1 MTIRE
6 LQSKRLWFL
15 APILLLPGLILA
27 PAVSGAQSDPP
38 ADARF
43 VASPPKSGSNEFY
56 VGNRDPLTANPLLA
70 LPIGSIEP
78 HGWIRAQLRLMAD
91 GFVGNLTEVSDWC
104 SINGNA
110 WVSPVGRGEHGW
122 EEVPYWLRGFTA
134 LGFIMNDQR
143 IIDESRKWIEG
154 VISSQGKDGFFGP
167 RTNLEEAAVSHTT
180 DNDLWPNMI
189 MLYVL
194 RTYYDATGDD
204 RVLTLMRRYF
214 KWQTTVPLDVFVQGT
229 WQHWRAGDN
238 LDSIYWLYNRT
249 GEAWL
254 LDLARINHEQTAD
267 WSADIPT
274 WHGVNLAQG
283 FREPAQYF
291 QQSHDPRHLEA
302 TIRNYETFMG
312 TYGQVP
318 GGMFGADENARP
330 GFTGPRQAAET
341 CTMAEFMH
349 SDEMLTRITG
359 DPKWADRAEE
369 IAFNSFPASMTPNL
383 RGLHYLTA
391 PNMVQLDR
399 QSKSPLLENTGD
411 TLSYNPWRYRCCQHN
426 VAFGWPYFA
435 ESLWMATRGN
445 GLAAVLY
452 APNSVSARVGDGT
465 RVKIEE
471 STDYPFRDRIEFR
484 VSTEKPVS
492 FPLYLRIPGWS
503 DEVEIELN
511 GRKLSPGNS
520 RGPWLELNRSWQA
533 GDVVR
538 LRFPMKI
545 RVKDWTRNKDSI
557 SVSRG
562 PLTYSL
568 RIEER
573 WEKYGGTDQWPA
585 YEVYPASA
593 WNYGL
598 IVDPDQPQTSF
609 KIVEKDGP
617 IADQPF
623 ELDAAPI
630 ELEARARRIPEWQLE
645 SNGLV
650 GAIGQSPVRSEAP
663 AEQVRLIPMGAARLR
678 ISAFP
683 RIAGPGEEGK
693 VWSVST
699 SPPVASF
706 IWHEDQ
712 ISAVNDGVVPTAG
725 HQDAPKA
732 TFRSHPG
739 TAEWIQYNFPEVRR
753 LTSSEAFFVYDGEV
767 ELPQSW
773 QILWSDGQS
782 WRPVSAS
789 GDYPIEENRFSR
801 VDFAPVQA
809 RAVRIVI
816 QSRPEAS
823 SGVYEWRVGE

>member
-1 MTIRE
+1 MRPY
-6 LQSKRLWFL
+6 LPRHLRF
-15 APILLLPGLILA
+15 PGLVLFLFLGLLQA
-27 PAVSGAQSDPP
+27 PAVRCAQPESPVVRFVDLPPESGAND
-38 ADARF
+38 
-43 VASPPKSGSNEFY
+43 FY
-56 VGNRDPLTANPLLA
+56 VGNRRPLIANPLLA

-78 HGWIRAQLRLMAD
+78 RGWIRTQLQLMAD
-91 GFVGNLTEVSDWC
+91 GFSGNLTEVSQWC
-104 SINGNA
+104 NINGNA

-134 LGFIMNDQR
+134 LGYILEDQR

-154 VISSQGKDGFFGP
+154 VIEGQGKDGFFGP
-167 RTNLEEAAVSHTT
+167 RANLEEAAVSHTT

-194 RTYYDATGDD
+194 RTYYDATGDS
-204 RVLTLMRRYF
+204 RVLSLMKRYF
-214 KWQTTVPLDVFVQGT
+214 KWQTTVPLNVFVQGT
-229 WQHWRAGDN
+229 WQHWRGGDN

-249 GEAWL
+249 GESWL

-267 WSADIPT
+267 WTAEIPT

-291 QQSHDPRHLEA
+291 QQSHDLRHLRA
-302 TIRNYETFMG
+302 AIRDYDTFMG
-312 TYGQVP
+312 IYGQVP
-318 GGMFGADENARP
+318 GGLFGADENARP

-349 SDEMLTRITG
+349 SDEMLTQITG
-359 DPKWADRAEE
+359 DPIWADRAEE

-399 QSKSPLLENTGD
+399 RSKSPLLENTGD

-426 VAFGWPYFA
+426 VAFGWPYYA

-452 APNSVSARVGDGT
+452 APSSVSAQVGDGT
-465 RVKIEE
+465 RVRIEE
-471 STDYPFRDRIEFR
+471 STDYPFRSQIEFR
-484 VSTEKPVS
+484 ISAEKPVS
-492 FPLYLRIPGWS
+492 FPLYLRIPEWS
-503 DEVEIELN
+503 DQVEVELN
-511 GRKLSPGNS
+511 GQRLSPGDS
-520 RGPWLELNRSWQA
+520 PGRWLELDRSWQA
-533 GDVVR
+533 GDIVR
-538 LRFPMKI
+538 LRFPMKVRI
-545 RVKDWTRNKDSI
+545 EDWTKNKDSI

-573 WEKYGGTDQWPA
+573 WEKYGGTDEWPA

-598 IVDPDQPQTSF
+598 IIDPAHPESSF
-609 KIVEKDGP
+609 KVVEKEGP

-623 ELDAAPI
+623 AIDAAPV
-630 ELEARARRIPEWQLE
+630 ELLARARKIPQWHLE

-650 GAIGQSPVRSEAP
+650 GAIGQSPVQSDSPVE
-663 AEQVRLIPMGAARLR
+663 EVRLIPMGAARLR

-683 RIAGPGEEGK
+683 RIAGKGEAGYPWT
-693 VWSVST
+693 VPV

-706 IWHEDQ
+706 MWHEDQ
-712 ISAVNDGVVPTAG
+712 ISSVNDGIVPG
-725 HQDAPKA
+725 PGEKNVPRM
-732 TFRSHPG
+732 TFRSHLG
-739 TAEWIQYNFPEVRR
+739 TAEWIQYDFPQMRK
-753 LTSSEAFFVYDGEV
+753 LSWSEAFFVSDGEV
-767 ELPQSW
+767 QLPQSW

-782 WRPVSAS
+782 WQPVVS
-789 GDYPIEENRFSR
+789 GGGYPIEKDQFSR
-801 VDFAPVQA
+801 VTFQPVEV